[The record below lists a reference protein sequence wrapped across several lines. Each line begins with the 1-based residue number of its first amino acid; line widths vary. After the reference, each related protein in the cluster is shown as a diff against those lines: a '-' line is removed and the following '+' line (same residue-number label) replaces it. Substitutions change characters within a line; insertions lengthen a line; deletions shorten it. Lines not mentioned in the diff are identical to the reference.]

1 MTRAAKLSPDQHTDI
16 VRRYLAGE
24 SVRAIACTLGCVTHG
39 AVCSLIRRRG
49 IRRCGACP
57 LAGARR
63 TPLPDRA
70 ASGLL
75 LTYDAFGF
83 PMPRL
88 AWLDRDDPAD
98 VPSR

>member
-57 LAGARR
+57 RARAHPR
-63 TPLPDRA
+63 RPPDRTS
-70 ASGLL
+70 SGIPI
-75 LTYDAFGF
+75 TYDAFGF
-83 PMPRL
+83 PIPRFD
-88 AWLDRDDPAD
+88 WLERDAPAD
-98 VPSR
+98 MPAR